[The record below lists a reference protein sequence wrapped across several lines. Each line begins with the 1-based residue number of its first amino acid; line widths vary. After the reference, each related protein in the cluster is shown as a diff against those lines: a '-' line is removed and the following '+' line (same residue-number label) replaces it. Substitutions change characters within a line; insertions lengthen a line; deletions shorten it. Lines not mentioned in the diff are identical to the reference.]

1 VAARRKFMKPSEI
14 PAKWQD
20 ILLDVPGYDSIAT
33 GGDCFFDAQE
43 AKMAI
48 DFFPEMLVH
57 VEGAIANHPFVLE
70 HWQKA
75 FVANLLGWK
84 MHDEVGRVV
93 RRYRETLLY
102 VARKC
107 GKSPIVAGLGLLIF
121 FCDNE
126 RGQQC
131 FLAAGDKEQ
140 AGHLFRHMRGM
151 VDANPALSK
160 RCLIYGGNA
169 TAGQSKSLVRAEDNS
184 YLRVISADASGKHG
198 GNTHLAIVDELHTQ
212 PNRDLVDVLQTSMAS
227 QNRKQPLMVCITTA
241 DYDRPSICNE
251 KYEYAVKVRDG
262 VVPNKRFLPVIYE
275 VPRDADWKDEANW
288 KLANPNL
295 GVSVSLDYLRGECL
309 RAQEIP
315 AYEFT
320 FRRLHLNQRCLAPWV
335 LVSMADGT
343 RKRAEDVVAGDEV
356 ISFNETTKR
365 LTVSLVSA
373 VFDNGSH
380 AIYRITTKRGRVIET
395 TANHPFWQRYGRS
408 DGPKTGW
415 KNACDLKQGDRIGV
429 ALGWPDSTSGDGSIS
444 AQDAYFLGL
453 MTGDGSCGPKAGLS
467 VSLSNVDEE
476 IVNFCSGYAT
486 QHGLFFRRYLPHH
499 LRIVG
504 KLGSKGSNYPRRLLE
519 KTGIWGCTS
528 FTKRMPSAIFK
539 SGFAAI
545 TSFLSGYLDTDGCVS
560 GISVIWVSVSKGL
573 LEDCQHA
580 LALLGVQSNLTV
592 GKKKPFLK
600 IKGVDTKASPSW
612 RLEVHE
618 ANGIGILASVLDPL
632 IARKKNKLLALGN
645 LVRRTGP
652 VARDRFDFDPIA
664 SIERLPKSNTIGIEV
679 NGSHTH
685 VTSGMITHNTSSAEK
700 CIPLDQWD
708 VCHDKAIDVAALEG
722 KDCCVALDI
731 GARSDFCALA
741 RLFPHDDG
749 EVVTD
754 EADPESQAVVRRS
767 YTLLM
772 DFWLPEK
779 SAKRDPNIERDIETW
794 KKQKLIRTTPG
805 NEVDYTVMFR
815 DIKQILAPYNV
826 KNLLFD
832 KGFEGLHLGQMLQQ
846 EYGDVVESFP
856 QTLAYFNGPF
866 REFLHLLS
874 FKKIHHEG
882 HPVMR
887 WMASNVVADFRGG
900 LMKPSKDKSAEKIDG
915 MTAALMALAA
925 GCRATGDNWFSMHGG
940 LFG

>member
-1 VAARRKFMKPSEI
+1 MAARRKSMRPSEI
-14 PAKWQD
+14 PAKWRD

-33 GGDCFFDAQE
+33 AGDCFFDAQE
-43 AKMAI
+43 AKMAL
-48 DFFPEMLVH
+48 DFFPEMTTH
-57 VEGAIANHPFVLE
+57 VEGEVANQPFFLE

-84 MHDEVGRVV
+84 MYDEVGRIV

-102 VARKC
+102 IGRKN
-107 GKSPIVAGLGLLIF
+107 GKTPIVSALGLLIF

-126 RGQQC
+126 YGQQC

-151 VDANPALSK
+151 VDANPALSR
-160 RCLIYGGNA
+160 RCQIYGGNA
-169 TAGQSKSLVRAEDNS
+169 TAGQSKSLVRSEDNS

-227 QNRKQPLMVCITTA
+227 QNRKQPLLVCITTA

-251 KYEYAVKVRDG
+251 KYEYACKVRDG
-262 VVPNKRFLPVIYE
+262 IVPNKRFLPVIYE

-288 KLANPNL
+288 RLANPNL

-320 FRRLHLNQRCLAPWV
+320 FRRLHLNQ
-335 LVSMADGT
+335 
-343 RKRAEDVVAGDEV
+343 
-356 ISFNETTKR
+356 I
-365 LTVSLVSA
+365 
-373 VFDNGSH
+373 
-380 AIYRITTKRGRVIET
+380 
-395 TANHPFWQRYGRS
+395 
-408 DGPKTGW
+408 
-415 KNACDLKQGDRIGV
+415 
-429 ALGWPDSTSGDGSIS
+429 
-444 AQDAYFLGL
+444 
-453 MTGDGSCGPKAGLS
+453 
-467 VSLSNVDEE
+467 
-476 IVNFCSGYAT
+476 
-486 QHGLFFRRYLPHH
+486 
-499 LRIVG
+499 
-504 KLGSKGSNYPRRLLE
+504 
-519 KTGIWGCTS
+519 
-528 FTKRMPSAIFK
+528 
-539 SGFAAI
+539 
-545 TSFLSGYLDTDGCVS
+545 
-560 GISVIWVSVSKGL
+560 
-573 LEDCQHA
+573 
-580 LALLGVQSNLTV
+580 
-592 GKKKPFLK
+592 
-600 IKGVDTKASPSW
+600 
-612 RLEVHE
+612 
-618 ANGIGILASVLDPL
+618 
-632 IARKKNKLLALGN
+632 
-645 LVRRTGP
+645 
-652 VARDRFDFDPIA
+652 
-664 SIERLPKSNTIGIEV
+664 
-679 NGSHTH
+679 
-685 VTSGMITHNTSSAEK
+685 TSSAEK

-708 VCHDKAIDVAALEG
+708 ACHDKAIDVAELEG

-749 EVVTD
+749 EVVSD
-754 EADPESQAVVRRS
+754 ESDPASQSVMRRS

-794 KKQKLIRTTPG
+794 KKQKLIRVTPG
-805 NEVDYTVMFR
+805 NEVDYAVMFS
-815 DIKQILAPYNV
+815 DIKKILAPYNV

-832 KGFEGLHLGQMLQQ
+832 KGFEGLHLGQLLQQ

-866 REFLHLLS
+866 REFLHVLS
-874 FKKIHHEG
+874 FKMLHHDG

-887 WMASNVVADFRGG
+887 WMVSNVVSDFRGG